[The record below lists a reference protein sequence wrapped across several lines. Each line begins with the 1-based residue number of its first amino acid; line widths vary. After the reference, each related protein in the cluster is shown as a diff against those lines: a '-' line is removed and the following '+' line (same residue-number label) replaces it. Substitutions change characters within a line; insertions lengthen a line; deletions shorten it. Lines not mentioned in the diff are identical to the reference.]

1 MRPSLLARRRL
12 LQWAAG
18 VGVPLLT
25 ACAGLQAV
33 DTAASPGEPLAV
45 APGVFVVQG
54 TGGEADPANR
64 GRIGNA
70 GFIVGPQGVLVID
83 SGVSAQHGQAL
94 LDSLRQITPLPVRAV
109 LLTHVRQEFV
119 FGATSFQAS
128 GVPVWIHPAA
138 ARLMA
143 ARCDN
148 CLKTLKRVLGEQE
161 MAGSRVAKPDR
172 LLESLPAAE
181 ADLAALLGRR
191 VRLLAFG
198 PDSHSSGPGDLAV
211 LDDATG
217 TLFAGGLMD
226 ARSIPDLQD
235 ARPEGWR
242 AALDA
247 LQALPLAR
255 IVPGHGPVAS
265 PALIAQTR
273 RYLDQLDTRI
283 AALLAAGT
291 PLSDV
296 AEAATLP
303 EFADWDQA
311 DTIHRRNA
319 SIVFLRQERA
329 LLLR

>member
-1 MRPSLLARRRL
+1 MSTPGRFQRRRL
-12 LQWAAG
+12 LQWAAWTSLSPLVGCATAPMAVPG
-18 VGVPLLT
+18 VAL
-25 ACAGLQAV
+25 
-33 DTAASPGEPLAV
+33 SV
-45 APGVFVVQG
+45 APGVYMLPG
-54 TGGEADPANR
+54 TGGEVDPANL

-70 GFIVGPQGVLVID
+70 GFIVGPAGVLVID
-83 SGVSAQHGQAL
+83 SGVSARHGQAL
-94 LDSLRQITPLPVRAV
+94 LAEIRRTTALPVRAL

-119 FGATSFQAS
+119 FGASTFQAA
-128 GVPVWIHPAA
+128 GVPVWMHPAA

-148 CLKTLKRVLGEQE
+148 CLKTLKRVLGDEA
-161 MAGSRVAKPDR
+161 MAGSRVVRPDR
-172 LLESLPAAE
+172 LLSDLAAAE
-181 ADLAALLGRR
+181 SDLAALTGRR
-191 VRLLAFG
+191 VRLLVHG
-198 PDSHSSGPGDLAV
+198 EDGHSSGPGDLAV
-211 LDDATG
+211 LDEASG

-226 ARSIPDLQD
+226 ARSIPDVQD

-255 IVPGHGPVAS
+255 IVPGHGPLAA

-273 RYLDQLDTRI
+273 RYLDQLDERI
-283 AALLAAGT
+283 AALLARGT

>member
-1 MRPSLLARRRL
+1 MPHPVRRQRRRL
-12 LQWAAG
+12 LQWAAWSCLP
-18 VGVPLLT
+18 PLA
-25 ACAGLQAV
+25 ACAAAPVTTPGQAL
-33 DTAASPGEPLAV
+33 EV
-45 APGVFVVQG
+45 APGVFMVPG
-54 TGGEADPANR
+54 TGGEVDPANR

-70 GFIVGPQGVLVID
+70 GFIVGPTGVVVID
-83 SGVSAQHGQAL
+83 SGVSARHGEAL
-94 LDSLRQITPLPVRAV
+94 LASLRRITALPVRAL

-119 FGATSFQAS
+119 FGATSFQHH
-128 GVPVWIHPAA
+128 GVPVWMHPAA

-148 CLKTLKRVLGEQE
+148 CLKTLKRVLGEDE
-161 MAGSRVAKPDR
+161 MAGSRVARPDR
-172 LLESLPAAE
+172 LLADLPAAE
-181 ADLAALLGRR
+181 AELAGLIGRR
-191 VRLLAFG
+191 LRLLVHG
-198 PDSHSSGPGDLAV
+198 PEAHSSGPGDLAV
-211 LDDATG
+211 LDESSG

-226 ARSIPDLQD
+226 AHTIPDVQD

-242 AALDA
+242 AALAA

-255 IVPGHGPVAS
+255 IVPGHGPLAAPDLV
-265 PALIAQTR
+265 AQTR
-273 RYLDQLDTRI
+273 RYLDQLDERI
-283 AALLAAGT
+283 AVLLAQGT

>member
-1 MRPSLLARRRL
+1 MPSTLLARRRL
-12 LQWAAG
+12 LQWAAWTAA
-18 VGVPLLT
+18 PLLG
-25 ACAGLQAV
+25 ACAGPRAV
-33 DTAASPGEPLAV
+33 DTAAPPGEPQEV
-45 APGVFVVQG
+45 APGVFVVAG
-54 TGGEADPANR
+54 TGGEVDPANR
-64 GRIGNA
+64 GRIGNV

-83 SGVSAQHGQAL
+83 SGVSARHGQAL
-94 LDSLRQITPLPVRAV
+94 LASIRRITPLPLRAV

-119 FGATSFQAS
+119 FGATAFQAS
-128 GVPVWIHPAA
+128 GVPVWIHPVA

-148 CLKTLKRVLGEQE
+148 CLKTLKRVLGDDEL
-161 MAGSRVAKPDR
+161 AGSRVAKPDR
-172 LLESLPAAE
+172 LLDSLPAAE
-181 ADLAALLGRR
+181 ADLATLLGRR
-191 VRLLAFG
+191 VRLLAWG

-211 LDDATG
+211 LDETTA

-247 LQALPLAR
+247 LQAMPLAR
-255 IVPGHGPVAS
+255 IVPGHGPVAP

-273 RYLDQLDTRI
+273 RYLDQLDARI
-283 AALLAAGT
+283 AELLNAGT

-303 EFADWDQA
+303 EFAQWDQA